1 MFFANQNAT
10 PSTGLQTTSG
20 LPDVTTS
27 SGDIVTSDP
36 TGGQDFLALLLS
48 VQSIKLN
55 DSFFTSKAFTTL
67 QDFNRPIP
75 PDTNPGRTNP
85 FAPIGQDS
93 SSISTQV
100 STSGPS
106 AITSTSATLNG
117 TLSAGGA
124 GNTRWFEYGTTSDLG
139 TMTAPKDQAT
149 AGAFAESLTGLTPN
163 TTYFVKA
170 SASIGS
176 MTISGNVVTF
186 KTAAK

>member
-75 PDTNPGRTNP
+75 PDTNPGRT
-85 FAPIGQDS
+85 AP
-93 SSISTQV
+93 
-100 STSGPS
+100 
-106 AITSTSATLNG
+106 N
-117 TLSAGGA
+117 
-124 GNTRWFEYGTTSDLG
+124 FC
-139 TMTAPKDQAT
+139 
-149 AGAFAESLTGLTPN
+149 
-163 TTYFVKA
+163 
-170 SASIGS
+170 
-176 MTISGNVVTF
+176 
-186 KTAAK
+186 